1 MVIVRLFAGFRERA
15 KKEKL
20 EIDVTN
26 ETTLNDVITTL
37 KDEIPEL
44 KEFLDSGTAV
54 IALNQEVVSLETL
67 VKPEDEIALFPPV
80 SGG

>member
-1 MVIVRLFAGFRERA
+1 MVIVKLFAGFRERA

-54 IALNQEVVSLETL
+54 IALNQEVVGLETK
-67 VKPEDEIALFPPV
+67 VKDDDEIAIFPPV

>member
-1 MVIVRLFAGFRERA
+1 MVVIRLFAGFRERA

-20 EIDVTN
+20 KIDVTD

-54 IALNQEVVSLETL
+54 IALNQEVVSLETV
-67 VKPEDEIALFPPV
+67 VKAEDEIAIFPPV

>member
-20 EIDVTN
+20 ELDVTG
-26 ETTLNDVITTL
+26 EATLTDVITML
-37 KDEIPEL
+37 KDELPEL
-44 KEFLDSGTAV
+44 TEFLDSGTAV

-67 VKPEDEIALFPPV
+67 VKAEDEIAIFPPV

>member
-1 MVIVRLFAGFRERA
+1 MVIVKLFAGFRERA

-20 EIDVTN
+20 EIDVTG
-26 ETTLNDVITTL
+26 ETTLNDIITTL

-54 IALNQEVVSLETL
+54 IALNQEVVSLETK
-67 VKPEDEIALFPPV
+67 VKTEVEIAIFPPV